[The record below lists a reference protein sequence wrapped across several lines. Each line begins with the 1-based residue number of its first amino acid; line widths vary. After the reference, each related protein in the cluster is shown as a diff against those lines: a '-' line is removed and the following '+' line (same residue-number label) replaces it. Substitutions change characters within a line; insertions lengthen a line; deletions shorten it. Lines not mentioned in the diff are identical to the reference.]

1 MSKRNF
7 ITQMQSYGPN
17 DPPVDSNCADIT
29 FFNDTLATV
38 YIDGFPVAAGGTLAI
53 ESNEDE
59 TNITKY
65 SISFGSGNTGLVY
78 VIRKKYVDK

>member
-7 ITQMQSYGPN
+7 ITQTQSYDSSN
-17 DPPVDSNCADIT
+17 TDVDSNCADIL

-38 YIDGFPVAAGGTLAI
+38 FVDGFPIAAGGSLSI

-59 TNITKY
+59 TNVTKY
-65 SISFGSGNTGLVY
+65 KISFGSGNTGLVY
-78 VIRKKYVDK
+78 VTRKKYVN